1 MGRIRNSVARSGV
14 AGLLAGATFLLGG
27 GIGAVVALATSPAGA
42 ATSHSTL
49 PPVNV
54 SVSGT
59 PTVNVG
65 NLPTNSAGQLRVQNE
80 GGTGHF
86 ARVGPWAQV
95 GAGTTVTVANVTGPG
110 VFKGVSFDIGSSCGC
125 NWMDGVL
132 QVTIDGTMYMNDA
145 LDWFG
150 WPNGCPGGMNSCTNS
165 PPTWYND
172 PGVMGGGIATC
183 CDYVQGYWNPPG
195 GLPFQHQ
202 LVVAIVPDWW
212 GQGNFPAN
220 VWGTA
225 TYTTMP
231 S

>member
-86 ARVGPWAQV
+86 ARV
-95 GAGTTVTVANVTGPG
+95 
-110 VFKGVSFDIGSSCGC
+110 
-125 NWMDGVL
+125 
-132 QVTIDGTMYMNDA
+132 
-145 LDWFG
+145 
-150 WPNGCPGGMNSCTNS
+150 
-165 PPTWYND
+165 
-172 PGVMGGGIATC
+172 
-183 CDYVQGYWNPPG
+183 
-195 GLPFQHQ
+195 
-202 LVVAIVPDWW
+202 
-212 GQGNFPAN
+212 
-220 VWGTA
+220 
-225 TYTTMP
+225 
-231 S
+231 